1 MTTRDTSQGQSK
13 SPAKRPRKVTKERL
27 HNIAL
32 HHLQRYATSGHNL
45 KRVLERRVLKAA
57 RHHKTDLEQARS
69 WVQEVVDALVRS
81 GAVDDSQCAQGKTL
95 SMLRRGQSPA
105 KVRSFLAS
113 KGVSFDIIVEALNEA
128 EQTLGDADLQ
138 AARAYA
144 VRRRIG
150 PYRKTD
156 GTLEDRKKEL
166 VVLGRAGF
174 RYEVARKI
182 VDADQDFE

>member
-1 MTTRDTSQGQSK
+1 M
-13 SPAKRPRKVTKERL
+13 PW
-27 HNIAL
+27 
-32 HHLQRYATSGHNL
+32 SGRAPSMILNVP
-45 KRVLERRVLKAA
+45 KA
-57 RHHKTDLEQARS
+57 RHFPCSGGANHRPKC
-69 WVQEVVDALVRS
+69 VR
-81 GAVDDSQCAQGKTL
+81 
-95 SMLRRGQSPA
+95 
-105 KVRSFLAS
+105 FLAS